1 MKAVYIGLDVHK
13 EVIVIAIAAEGDA
26 YVYGQCS
33 SGIRHFMKT
42 LRGLLKKNGW
52 DKEQMRLRLENWTR
66 RGQVEALMGFKGF
79 QLIAAMTVI
88 SELGDLTR
96 FKHPRQLM
104 AYLGL
109 VPREHS
115 SGESR
120 KQGGIT
126 KTGNGH
132 VRWILVE
139 IAHSFRVAPKVSK
152 ELSNRQAGLS
162 REIKALS
169 WRAQKRL
176 HRRYVKLR
184 MRRLHENK
192 IKVALARETA
202 GFIWELGQLLA
213 RARGGEVAA

>member
-1 MKAVYIGLDVHK
+1 MVDAGIERMESLKA
-13 EVIVIAIAAEGDA
+13 E
-26 YVYGQCS
+26 
-33 SGIRHFMKT
+33 
-42 LRGLLKKNGW
+42 
-52 DKEQMRLRLENWTR
+52 MRFRLENWSR
-66 RGQVEALMGFKGF
+66 RAQVEALMGLKGF

-88 SELGDLTR
+88 SELGDVTR

-139 IAHSFRVAPKVSK
+139 VAHSFRVAPKVSK
-152 ELSNRQAGLS
+152 ELSDRQTGLS

-176 HRRYVKLR
+176 HSRYVKLR

-192 IKVALARETA
+192 IKVAIARELV

-213 RARGGEVAA
+213 RAQKGEAAA